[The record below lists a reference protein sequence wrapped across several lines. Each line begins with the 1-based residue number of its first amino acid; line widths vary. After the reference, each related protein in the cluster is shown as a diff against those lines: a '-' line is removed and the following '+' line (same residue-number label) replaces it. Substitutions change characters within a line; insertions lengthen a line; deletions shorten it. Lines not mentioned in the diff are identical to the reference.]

1 MSVLQPAL
9 LTWLQFSEPGPDHS
23 ESCGQNATASCLT
36 GGGHLPPTA
45 QAPLSIDQWM
55 RNQGYP
61 GLATQ
66 GTQTSWLQ
74 DALEHFGPG
83 RGQDH
88 GNDFDAIVRTLDQ
101 NRYAIVLVG
110 SDHVGHPVPNQRAV
124 TGHWVACYGWDGT
137 NFHIANSG
145 SGHTETYS
153 TDYFRSCYRGIT
165 LDTGITPLGGTTMDP
180 AKEESIDQ
188 AFVWQLF
195 EDVLG
200 RMADAGGFAW
210 GLGVAR
216 KSHTDLLW
224 QVIAGDEYK
233 KTGGRLGMIANL
245 QAQVD
250 ILTSK
255 VDAAAKAEATEAG
268 DAATQAHL
276 AAIDAAVK
284 DVQAHL
290 TTPLPAKS

>member
-1 MSVLQPAL
+1 
-9 LTWLQFSEPGPDHS
+9 
-23 ESCGQNATASCLT
+23 
-36 GGGHLPPTA
+36 
-45 QAPLSIDQWM
+45 
-55 RNQGYP
+55 
-61 GLATQ
+61 
-66 GTQTSWLQ
+66 
-74 DALEHFGPG
+74 
-83 RGQDH
+83 
-88 GNDFDAIVRTLDQ
+88 
-101 NRYAIVLVG
+101 
-110 SDHVGHPVPNQRAV
+110 
-124 TGHWVACYGWDGT
+124 
-137 NFHIANSG
+137 
-145 SGHTETYS
+145 
-153 TDYFRSCYRGIT
+153 
-165 LDTGITPLGGTTMDP
+165 MDP